1 MRKLILL
8 AVLLIAVAGCGTGS
22 KSSAKAGRPE
32 VRITQ
37 LTVMPVA
44 ARHTTGGMPVQ
55 YRVRLRNNGTTPLTL
70 ERVTIVS
77 VGSGAYEV
85 SHTAPI
91 DLTVEPEQSREKDF
105 WAPTELSESVA
116 GANGPVTLRVVA
128 YLKNASGTFEDVTVQ
143 NVNAMG
149 MPR

>member
-1 MRKLILL
+1 
-8 AVLLIAVAGCGTGS
+8 
-22 KSSAKAGRPE
+22 
-32 VRITQ
+32 
-37 LTVMPVA
+37 
-44 ARHTTGGMPVQ
+44 
-55 YRVRLRNNGTTPLTL
+55 
-70 ERVTIVS
+70 
-77 VGSGAYEV
+77 
-85 SHTAPI
+85 
-91 DLTVEPEQSREKDF
+91 LTVEPEQSREKDF